1 MGGAREDVSTMI
13 FPKPFRALT
22 CLFIMCSSA
31 VFAQTPVTHV
41 RSGEVWQDS
50 EGRRINAHGGGLLYH
65 GGQYYWYGEIKEG
78 KTYLPEV
85 NASWGGTRVDVVG
98 VSCYSSKDLLN
109 WEFEGNVLPAKP
121 GTDLDPKVVLERPK
135 VVYNAKTKKFV
146 MWFHSDSLDYAA
158 ARHGVA
164 VSDSPTGVFTYLGSA
179 RPHVEVWPANVTE
192 AQKADKA
199 SALVRDFSRGQMVR
213 DLTVFVDDDGK
224 AYLFAASEDNPTM
237 HISELTDDYLKT
249 TGKYVRVFEGRS
261 MEAPA
266 VFKRKGKYYLIASG
280 CTAWEP
286 NAARSAVAD
295 SIWGPWTE
303 LGNPCQGDRAEITFH
318 GQGTYVLP
326 IAGKKDAFVFMADRW
341 IKDDLPDSRYL
352 WLPIEFTAE
361 GKPEIRWRD
370 QWAPAELR

>member
-1 MGGAREDVSTMI
+1 MSPRNPLGLLAAFV
-13 FPKPFRALT
+13 L
-22 CLFIMCSSA
+22 MCSA
-31 VFAQTPVTHV
+31 AAFAAQPVSVV
-41 RSGEVWQDS
+41 RSGEVWLDT
-50 EGRRINAHGGGLLYH
+50 EGKRINAHGGGLLYH
-65 GGQYYWYGEIKEG
+65 EGTYYWYGEIKEG

-109 WEFEGNVLPAKP
+109 WKNEGVALAAKP
-121 GTDLDPKVVLERPK
+121 GGDLDPKLVLERPK

-158 ARHGVA
+158 ARYGVA
-164 VSDSPTGVFTYLGSA
+164 VSDSPTGGFAYLGSA
-179 RPHVEVWPANVTE
+179 RPHVEEWPVNVTE

-199 SALVRDFSRGQMVR
+199 SALVRDFPKGQMVR

-266 VFKRKGKYYLIASG
+266 VFKRKGKYYIIASG

-303 LGNPCQGDRAEITFH
+303 LGNPCQGERAEITFH
-318 GQGTYVLP
+318 GQSTYVLP
-326 IAGKKDAFVFMADRW
+326 IAGKKDAYVFMADRW

-352 WLPIEFTAE
+352 WLPIEFSKD
-361 GKPEIRWRD
+361 GKLEIRWRD
-370 QWAPAELR
+370 RWSPSDLR

>member
-1 MGGAREDVSTMI
+1 MI
-13 FPKPFRALT
+13 TPKSLRALA
-22 CLFIMCSSA
+22 CLFIMSSA
-31 VFAQTPVTHV
+31 VALAEQPVTQI
-41 RSGEVWQDS
+41 RSGEVWKDT
-50 EGRRINAHGGGLLYH
+50 EGRPVNAHGGGLLHHEGTYF
-65 GGQYYWYGEIKEG
+65 WYGEIKEG

-109 WEFEGNVLPAKP
+109 WKFEGNVLPAKP

-135 VVYNAKTKKFV
+135 VVYNAKTKRFV
-146 MWFHSDSLDYAA
+146 MWFHSDSLNYAA
-158 ARHGVA
+158 ARYGVA

-179 RPHVEVWPANVTE
+179 RPHAEIWPTNITE
-192 AQKADKA
+192 AQKADKD
-199 SALVRDFSRGQMVR
+199 SALVRDFAKGQMVR

-303 LGNPCQGDRAEITFH
+303 LGNPCKGERADITFH
-318 GQGTYVLP
+318 GQSTYVLP
-326 IAGKKDAFVFMADRW
+326 ISGKKDAFVFMADRW

-352 WLPIEFTAE
+352 WLPIEFTSD
-361 GKPEIRWRD
+361 GKPEVRWSD
-370 QWAPAELR
+370 GWSPAELR